1 MDRKDKYIDILGMI
15 DLTSLSVSDTR
26 SKISGLVGRVN
37 GFKERFPAYPLP
49 ASVCVYPNFA
59 STVAELRND
68 DSVRVTVVGGAFPA
82 SQSFLEVKLLECIMA
97 VKNGAEEVDIVL
109 ALNNFLDNNP
119 DRAADEIRRI
129 GEAVRNIRQDVVLK
143 VILETGELSSVSLIR
158 DASFLAMESGADFIK
173 TSTGKTAVSATP
185 EAAQAMCSCIREYF
199 ERTGRMVGFKAAGGI
214 SKAEEALLYYDIVD
228 AILGK
233 DWLDK
238 RYFRFGASRLA
249 NSILTALEGS
259 EVKYY

>member
-1 MDRKDKYIDILGMI
+1 MDRRDKYIDILGMI
-15 DLTSLSVSDTR
+15 DLTSLSVSDTG

-37 GFKERFPAYPLP
+37 GFKERFPDYPLP

-59 STVAELRND
+59 STVSELRNEH
-68 DSVRVTVVGGAFPA
+68 SVHVTVVGGTFPA

-97 VKNGAEEVDIVL
+97 VKRGAEEIDIVL
-109 ALNNFLDNNP
+109 ALNSFLDNRP
-119 DRAADEIRRI
+119 EEAAEEIRQI
-129 GEAVRNIRQDVVLK
+129 GEAVRSVRQDVILK
-143 VILETGELSSVSLIR
+143 VILETGELSSASIIR

-185 EAAQAMCSCIREYF
+185 DAAQTMCSCIREYF
-199 ERTGRMVGFKAAGGI
+199 ARTGRKVGFKAAGGI
-214 SKAEEALLYYDIVD
+214 SKAEDALLYYDIVD
-228 AILGK
+228 SILGR

-249 NSILTALEGS
+249 NSILSALEGT

>member
-1 MDRKDKYIDILGMI
+1 MDRRDKYIDILGMI

-37 GFKERFPAYPLP
+37 GFKERFPDYPLP

-59 STVAELRND
+59 STVAELRNEH
-68 DSVRVTVVGGAFPA
+68 SVHVTVVGGTFPA

-97 VKNGAEEVDIVL
+97 VKRGAEEIDIVL
-109 ALNNFLDNNP
+109 ALNSFLDNRP
-119 DRAADEIRRI
+119 EEAAEEIRRI
-129 GEAVRNIRQDVVLK
+129 GEAVRSVRQDVILK
-143 VILETGELSSVSLIR
+143 VILETGELSSASIIR

-173 TSTGKTAVSATP
+173 TSTGKTALSATP
-185 EAAQAMCSCIREYF
+185 DAAQTMCSCIREYF
-199 ERTGRMVGFKAAGGI
+199 ARTGRKVGFKAAGGI
-214 SKAEEALLYYDIVD
+214 SKAEDALLYYDIVD
-228 AILGK
+228 SILGR

-249 NSILTALEGS
+249 NSILTALEGT